1 MLVINSLAVI
11 YSIIAL
17 TALLLTYDEQQ
28 KKHIKG
34 KVIRT
39 LSFMACLF
47 WPVTLLTVLF
57 VAQQDKE

>member
-57 VAQQDKE
+57 FAQQGKE

>member
-57 VAQQDKE
+57 VAQQGKE

>member
-47 WPVTLLTVLF
+47 WPVTLLTALF
-57 VAQQDKE
+57 VAQQGKE

>member
-57 VAQQDKE
+57 VAQQGKK